1 MGRKI
6 KLSPY
11 IAERIERKSHNFR
24 VDTFCAGG
32 KGGSN
37 QNATQSGVRITDLIT
52 GLSAEG
58 RNERDQPQNKKQA
71 FERLV
76 IKMIDYY
83 RKEELAQAKAKL
95 PEGSIRTYNIKR
107 NQVKDNRTGASY
119 PLDDILNGELD
130 KMMEDLLLLK
140 ERLSASDS

>member
-1 MGRKI
+1 MARKI

-11 IAERIERKSHNFR
+11 IAERIERKSHDFR
-24 VDTFCAGG
+24 IDTFCAGG

-37 QNATQSGVRITDLIT
+37 QNATQSGVRITDLKT

-76 IKMIDYY
+76 MKMIDYY
-83 RKEELAQAKAKL
+83 RKEELDQAKAKL
-95 PEGSIRTYNIKR
+95 PEGSIRTYNFKR
-107 NQVKDNRTGASY
+107 NQVKDNRTDASY
-119 PLDDILNGELD
+119 PLDEILNGELD
-130 KMMEDLLLLK
+130 RMLEELLIMRSK
-140 ERLSASDS
+140 SDASGA